1 MRITKTKLLAF
12 LIGVLIVIS
21 QGRAAYAEG
30 EYPTWP
36 QDFPK
41 GVFRLSAQPA
51 SGSNWQGLLPT
62 GLLGK
67 VIEKGVL
74 VSVKTCKSMKDPNCS
89 DVNAWGAS
97 SLFDYCSNSDQ
108 LDCIEA
114 INVTRNSG
122 EPLAVK
128 LSDQFPGFRPQD
140 YVGDSDLHLPSGGS
154 TKLITIEG
162 APHSEGNQYLLMVTT
177 KSFLNDYFFSG
188 FTTNSRRFDNTL
200 FINLFAVKVKTGK
213 FNFKPFSTNLQ
224 EYLDHF
230 SRSGSGAD
238 GATILGSWI
247 DEGNKCVLN
256 TETMCATPVPIPT
269 DLNFKVSVRT
279 SFKPGAK
286 TGSWF
291 SGRVTNLSVKSSN
304 RANGGYL
311 FEVGG
316 SPIVSPTVSGFVK
329 FQEVPESLNEFYKTH
344 PNQSYGGLIYLNSN
358 SNMNYTEARSK
369 LDPSSWSFDRRLSEY
384 NSDSMEEFV
393 RWLPL
398 LGDKASNLPT
408 LWSVVQIYS
417 GRLGGGSMYGTQAQI
432 QSQAEV
438 NCLEAATTIAGFV
451 ATNATQFID
460 TWPTFNRAEGSLE
473 YTVAAPH
480 FEPDGKT
487 VFKGTYDVAIS
498 EDVARCIYGF
508 SAAPIKA
515 TVQVTSSTG
524 QEQIATTTLRREN
537 GILFMSANGFTF
549 SSPTI
554 KVRLYQDKAA
564 ESLPA
569 TKVEI
574 VKVKKATK
582 IISKSISCTRGSSTR
597 KISGANPRCPKGYK
611 LVK

>member
-1 MRITKTKLLAF
+1 MRFAKTKLLTA
-12 LIGVLIVIS
+12 LMLALLLIS
-21 QGRAAYAEG
+21 QGREAYAEG

-41 GVFRLSAQPA
+41 GVFRLSALPA
-51 SGSNWQGLLPT
+51 SGSNWQGLLPS

-67 VIEKGVL
+67 VIEKGEL
-74 VSVKTCKSMKDPNCS
+74 VDVKTCSSMNDPNCS
-89 DVNAWGAS
+89 NVNAWGAS
-97 SLFDYCSNSDQ
+97 SLFDFCSNPDQ

-114 INVTRNSG
+114 VNVTRDSG
-122 EPLAVK
+122 ESLPVK
-128 LSDQFPGFRPQD
+128 ISEEFPGPRPQD
-140 YVGDSDLHLPSGGS
+140 YQGDSNVHLPSGGS
-154 TKLITIEG
+154 TKLITIDG
-162 APHSEGNQYLLMVTT
+162 APHSAGNQYLLMVTT
-177 KSFLNDYFFSG
+177 KSFLSDYFFSG
-188 FTTNSRRFDNTL
+188 FVTNSRRFDNTL
-200 FINLFAVKVKTGK
+200 FINLFAVKVKQGN
-213 FNFKPFSTNLQ
+213 FNYRPFSTDLK
-224 EYLDHF
+224 EYLNHF
-230 SRSGSGAD
+230 SKSGWGPD
-238 GATILGSWI
+238 GGTILGSWI
-247 DEGNKCVLN
+247 DEGNNCVLN
-256 TETMCATPVPIPT
+256 SATVCASPVPIPL

-291 SGRVTNLSVKSSN
+291 SGRVTNLSVKSST
-304 RANGGYL
+304 RSNGGYL

-316 SPIVSPTVSGFVK
+316 APIVSPTVSGFIK
-329 FQEVPESLNEFYKTH
+329 FQDVPESLNDFYKTH
-344 PNQSYGGLIYLNSN
+344 PNQAYGGIIFSDSN
-358 SNMNYTEARSK
+358 SNMSYTEARSN
-369 LDPSSWSFDRRLSEY
+369 LEPSTWSFDRRLSEY

-398 LGDKASNLPT
+398 LGDKAAKMPT

-438 NCLEAATTIAGFV
+438 NCLEAASSIAGFV

-460 TWPTFNRAEGSLE
+460 TWPTFNKVDGSLE

-487 VFKGTYDVAIS
+487 VFKGTYDLAIN

-537 GILFMSANGFTF
+537 GILFMSAKGFTF

-564 ESLPA
+564 ETTQA
-569 TKVEI
+569 AEAVTVN
-574 VKVKKATK
+574 VNKKTRV
-582 IISKSISCTRGSSTR
+582 ISKSISCTRGSALR
-597 KISGANPRCPKGYK
+597 KISGTNPKCPKGYR